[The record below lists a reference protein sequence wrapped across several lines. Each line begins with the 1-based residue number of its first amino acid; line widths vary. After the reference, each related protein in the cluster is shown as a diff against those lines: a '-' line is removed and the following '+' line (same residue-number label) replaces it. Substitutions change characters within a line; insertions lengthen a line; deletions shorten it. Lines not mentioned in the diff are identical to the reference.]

1 MKYFLRCYEAYLPMI
16 LQGNHASTVKVIILH
31 TLLGLLIFY
40 TVYYMT
46 GSICYGAFRINSFGM
61 LIPFGFKTE
70 PSFSNSSYLANVLA
84 MEITFFISG
93 LLFALLLRWWIWDY
107 AITVTLAHV
116 LLTCAVMKEFPLV
129 WQWWLA
135 LGKFFFF
142 SARSAKTKSLLLRRV
157 ARLLEYSTSSQFA
170 SLETHSP
177 GYWYRKD
184 TCGAYHFSSFS
195 GESLKCLLQ
204 PL

>member
-1 MKYFLRCYEAYLPMI
+1 MYLMGTSSPSPLHSFCQLPRYQVFWKQWPALI
-16 LQGNHASTVKVIILH
+16 PEVIILH

-116 LLTCAVMKEFPLV
+116 LLTCAAGGLFFMTCSGELLTY
-129 WQWWLA
+129 LA
-135 LGKFFFF
+135 CHDANYL
-142 SARSAKTKSLLLRRV
+142 SR
-157 ARLLEYSTSSQFA
+157 
-170 SLETHSP
+170 
-177 GYWYRKD
+177 
-184 TCGAYHFSSFS
+184 SSFF
-195 GESLKCLLQ
+195 ERMLSLSSE
-204 PL
+204 

>member
-1 MKYFLRCYEAYLPMI
+1 MYLMGTSSPSPLHSFCQLPRYQVFWKQWPALI
-16 LQGNHASTVKVIILH
+16 PEVIILH

-135 LGKFFFF
+135 LAGGLFFMTC
-142 SARSAKTKSLLLRRV
+142 SGELLTYLACHDANYLSR
-157 ARLLEYSTSSQFA
+157 
-170 SLETHSP
+170 
-177 GYWYRKD
+177 
-184 TCGAYHFSSFS
+184 SSFF
-195 GESLKCLLQ
+195 ERMLSLSSE
-204 PL
+204 

>member
-1 MKYFLRCYEAYLPMI
+1 MPQNLWTCGHPVQSERGSGSLPPPPSSLACILLKHLGGGEKEVEIAAGYLVSWP
-16 LQGNHASTVKVIILH
+16 LQSLPHPTSDMSPLHLSEVIILH

-135 LGKFFFF
+135 L
-142 SARSAKTKSLLLRRV
+142 
-157 ARLLEYSTSSQFA
+157 
-170 SLETHSP
+170 
-177 GYWYRKD
+177 
-184 TCGAYHFSSFS
+184 
-195 GESLKCLLQ
+195 
-204 PL
+204 